1 MRCTKL
7 DKIRFF
13 DSVQEDLQSLNH
25 ITLRLDGSKAKTMAK
40 NCPLDNSGGAFVILY
55 RDNGT
60 ALVYVLDSFGHHEPT
75 GLKSTIGPAFEAMT
89 QTTMDFQSGQSL
101 NQSSIVCHD
110 SNLLL
115 DSERAVRMRRSIKNV
130 TNVEKLEDF
139 QQRNLEEEPNTILH
153 LACRTKC
160 STEVVKQLI
169 KLGEDEN
176 LLHKNNYE
184 WVSIQSRQFG
194 PCQTVSSERTSV
206 NRNK

>member
-40 NCPLDNSGGAFVILY
+40 NCPLDNSGGAFILY

-101 NQSSIVCHD
+101 NQSSIVCHV

-115 DSERAVRMRRSIKNV
+115 DSKRAVRMRRSIKNV
-130 TNVEKLEDF
+130 TNVEKSEDF
-139 QQRNLEEEPNTILH
+139 WQRGTFDRPGG
-153 LACRTKC
+153 R
-160 STEVVKQLI
+160 
-169 KLGEDEN
+169 
-176 LLHKNNYE
+176 
-184 WVSIQSRQFG
+184 
-194 PCQTVSSERTSV
+194 
-206 NRNK
+206 